1 MTEINCKHILHL
13 SREEKLK
20 FINSFDFILTDC
32 DGEYD
37 QGLKFQEVIYHPC
50 VVFLLNL

>member
-1 MTEINCKHILHL
+1 MSEINSKHILQL

-32 DGEYD
+32 DGEYEVYK
-37 QGLKFQEVIYHPC
+37 LKFQEVIISAM
-50 VVFLLNL
+50 